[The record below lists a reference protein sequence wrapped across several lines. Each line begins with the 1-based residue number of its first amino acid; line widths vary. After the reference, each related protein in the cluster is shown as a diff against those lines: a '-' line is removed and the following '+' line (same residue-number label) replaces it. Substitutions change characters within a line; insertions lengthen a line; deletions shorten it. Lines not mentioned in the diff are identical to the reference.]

1 MPARRDPAD
10 PKQHGTDTVV
20 DLAAEADRRRHSG
33 GTAARRPDDV
43 PAERQLR
50 FEELLCRAIADRVL
64 VELRYDN
71 EVLPRLFAPHVVY
84 RSTTGKINIAGLQL
98 INPGQPQDVYEPRI
112 FEIGLVRTLRL
123 TDTTFRPEGWAD
135 PEDPRYRN
143 GIICSV

>member
-1 MPARRDPAD
+1 MPARRDSAD

-20 DLAAEADRRRHSG
+20 DLAAEADRRRHPG

-84 RSTTGKINIAGLQL
+84 RSTTGKINVSGTQL
-98 INPGQPQDVYEPRI
+98 LNPDQPENSYEPRI
-112 FEIGLVRTLRL
+112 FEIGLIRTLRL
-123 TDTTFRPEGWAD
+123 TDTSFRPDARVD

-143 GIICSV
+143 GVICAV

>member
-1 MPARRDPAD
+1 MPARRDQAD
-10 PKQHGTDTVV
+10 LEPRATDTVV
-20 DLAAEADRRRHSG
+20 DLAAEADRRRRPG
-33 GTAARRPDDV
+33 RAERRADDG

-50 FEELLCRAIADRVL
+50 FEELLCRAVADRVL

-84 RSTTGKINIAGLQL
+84 RSTTGRINIAGLQL
-98 INPGQPQDVYEPRI
+98 LNPGQPEDSYEPRI
-112 FEIGLVRTLRL
+112 FEIGLIRTLRL
-123 TDTTFRPEGWAD
+123 TDTSFRPEGRVD